1 LAQLLLGV
9 PSPQTSVLPTQL
21 ALRADGT
28 FDNECC
34 APTAKRLPDN
44 AHDCWR
50 TARAS
55 NAQIVHACGFNDRK
69 NRK

>member
-9 PSPQTSVLPTQL
+9 PSPQTSVLPTQS

-34 APTAKRLPDN
+34 ASTAKRLPDN
-44 AHDCWR
+44 AHVCW
-50 TARAS
+50 AHGSCVA
-55 NAQIVHACGFNDRK
+55 AQIVHGCGFNDRK